1 MQAGIR
7 DIFVML
13 SSRGATIVIAL
24 AFQSALAWLLGPD
37 GRGQYAVCLTFQ
49 LTLTYFLLF
58 GLDWSAKYYVASN
71 KLSLSEAVS
80 LFWTHLLLLVLV
92 GCPLGFCI
100 SQLPVSFFDKAPP
113 EAFLLSTFWMVSS
126 SAFIIATAH
135 LQALKEFSI
144 LAVCSIFYAL
154 LSLVIAIFCIYFLKM
169 GLLGAI
175 VADMISSTLI
185 VIFIQFRL
193 FARYRFSWQFPAA
206 TKIKTF
212 MYYGWRTFIGTMAMQ
227 LNLRI
232 STILLAF
239 FSTEAQ
245 IGFFGVAI
253 GFLCQIVSI
262 PQTVGGIIQP
272 RIAASNDGRPEL
284 TAFCVRSLFLFIFI
298 IGSVFLLL
306 KNIIILTL
314 FPPTFLAIIPLLWIL
329 IPTTLIQTVYRGL
342 FPYFNGTNSPEIV
355 SRITVINFVANFFF
369 LLVLLPSFGLIG
381 AAWAVLL
388 SGLCGMIYALYRFDR
403 KSGIAWYRC
412 LIPERNDFA
421 IFYQIAHRFLR
432 PSRSIQKANEVAN

>member
-1 MQAGIR
+1 MANCYHSVYSAEFPLRFSAHSISLILKQVPTMQAGIR

-37 GRGQYAVCLTFQ
+37 GRGQYAVCMTFQ
-49 LTLTYFLLF
+49 LMLSYFFIF

-80 LFWTHLLLLVLV
+80 LFWTHLVFLILI
-92 GCPLGFCI
+92 GCPLGLCLCK
-100 SQLPVSFFDKAPP
+100 LPISFFAKAPS

-135 LQALKEFSI
+135 LQALKAFPLLAACSI
-144 LAVCSIFYAL
+144 LYGL
-154 LSLVIAIFCIYFLKM
+154 LSLAIAIFCIFFLNM

-175 VADMISSTLI
+175 AADMISSTLI

-206 TKIKTF
+206 SKIKVF
-212 MYYGWRTFIGTMAMQ
+212 FFYGWRTFIGTMAMQ

-245 IGFFGVAI
+245 IGFFCCCTRLSLSNNRNSSNGRGHYSATDRGKQRWEAGVDSVLCPQSVFIHFRHRLCFSIAKKSHYTGPFPP
-253 GFLCQIVSI
+253 GFFGNYPAALDTHSDNTDPNSFKRFVPVFQWYQFSGNRFSNNRYRFCGKLFFPSS
-262 PQTVGGIIQP
+262 TASRLWSDRGGMVCFI
-272 RIAASNDGRPEL
+272 E
-284 TAFCVRSLFLFIFI
+284 RSL
-298 IGSVFLLL
+298 
-306 KNIIILTL
+306 
-314 FPPTFLAIIPLLWIL
+314 
-329 IPTTLIQTVYRGL
+329 
-342 FPYFNGTNSPEIV
+342 
-355 SRITVINFVANFFF
+355 
-369 LLVLLPSFGLIG
+369 
-381 AAWAVLL
+381 
-388 SGLCGMIYALYRFDR
+388 
-403 KSGIAWYRC
+403 
-412 LIPERNDFA
+412 RND
-421 IFYQIAHRFLR
+421 LC
-432 PSRSIQKANEVAN
+432 P